1 MTVIYAPAG
10 NAFVP
15 ATVVTGLPID
25 AMVAWLVSGILDVVG
40 RLVVFP
46 SCVPVLTDTEAG
58 KNDKKALK
66 LLKMFGVSGTIWEQP
81 NPDSRFGIND
91 ICIVV
96 GGTKDKMG
104 WIPIVFNIG
113 VVTVEA
119 MDVMQ
124 LEIWHRLPGLW
135 SWKGKIVLPTILD
148 GVTDIGTSD
157 DFKVLVTGDGPTQAC
172 FPCSSFILF
181 GWHFESLPWQ

>member
-1 MTVIYAPAG
+1 MTVIYAPAE

-15 ATVVTGLPID
+15 ATVVTDLPIG
-25 AMVAWLVSGILDVVG
+25 APIAWLVPGILVVVG

-46 SCVPVLTDTEAG
+46 SCAPVLTDTEAG

-66 LLKMFGVSGTIWEQP
+66 LLKMFCVSGTIWEQP
-81 NPDSRFGIND
+81 NPDWRFGTTD

-104 WIPIVFNIG
+104 WIPIVFNID

-119 MDVMQ
+119 MDVIQ
-124 LEIWHRLPGLW
+124 LEIWHGLPGLC
-135 SWKGKIVLPTILD
+135 SWKGKTVLPTIFD
-148 GVTDIGTSD
+148 GVSD
-157 DFKVLVTGDGPTQAC
+157 NGWSDEVKVLVTGDGPTQAC
-172 FPCSSFILF
+172 LPFSSLILSD
-181 GWHFESLPWQ
+181 WNFESLPWQ